1 MIKPL
6 NPIFFLS
13 PLIIILFGSIIT
25 GLFGTKFFNNLIG
38 RKISHSITIFCILI
52 AFFGSII
59 TLKKIIINNFIY
71 NYNLYTLLIF
81 SDIKLE
87 IGFLIDHLTVLMMCI
102 ITFISLIV
110 HIYSIHYMKK
120 DSGYNR
126 FFSYISLFTFS
137 MLLLV
142 MSNNLFQLFLG
153 WEMVGMVSYLL
164 IGFWYDK
171 PLAITANLKAFL
183 INRIGDVG
191 LILGICLLFNYI
203 GSMNYI
209 KIFSCSANIAYLNLP
224 NTNCMLITI
233 ICICLFI
240 GAIAKSAQFPLHTWL
255 PDSMEGPTPAS
266 ALIHAATMVTAG
278 IFIITRMS
286 PLFELSNTALS
297 IILFIGAITAFFMGL
312 LGIIQNDIKRII
324 AYSTLSQLGYMTVGL
339 GASAYTISIFHLMTH
354 AFFKALLFLAAGS
367 IIINMKHNQDIRK
380 MGGLYKYMPITC
392 ITSLIGLLSLV
403 GAPFFSGF
411 YSKDSIINAT
421 YFSQITGSKFAYFLL
436 LISVFITSFYS
447 FRMYF
452 LIFFGKENFKNI
464 KNFPIKKKPNELSFS
479 ILFSLII
486 LSIPSILIGFFSIK
500 KFLCKSFFKNIIV
513 INQSHYALEKLR
525 NEYQS
530 PLKMV
535 FQSINNPILWLSIF
549 GFISAYYIYIV
560 NPKVRIIIK
569 RYFYWF
575 YILMDNQYYINKI
588 NEIIFIKNTYLFGNF
603 LWNFIDKFLIDE
615 LIINNITKIIIKISK
630 TIKFFQS
637 GYLYHYIFTVIIT
650 FLGFLIYFIPFS
662 INK

>member
-13 PLIIILFGSIIT
+13 PLIFTLVGSIIT

-38 RKISHSITIFCILI
+38 RKTSHSITIFSILI
-52 AFFGSII
+52 AFLCSII
-59 TLKKIIINNFIY
+59 TFNKLIINNFIY
-71 NYNLYTLLIF
+71 NYNLYTLLTF
-81 SDIKLE
+81 YNIKLE
-87 IGFLIDHLTVLMMCI
+87 IGFLIDYLTVLMMCI

-110 HIYSIHYMKK
+110 HIYSTYYMKK

-126 FFSYISLFTFS
+126 FFSYISFFTFS

-153 WEMVGMVSYLL
+153 WEIVGMASYLL

-183 INRIGDVG
+183 INRIGDIG

-209 KIFSCSANIAYLNLP
+209 KIFSCSINIAHLNLP

-240 GAIAKSAQFPLHTWL
+240 GAMAKSAQFPLHTWL

-278 IFIITRMS
+278 IFMITRMS

-339 GASAYTISIFHLMTH
+339 GVSAYTVSIFHLMTH
-354 AFFKALLFLAAGS
+354 AFFKALLFLSAGS
-367 IIINMKHNQDIRK
+367 IIINMKHNQDIRN

-464 KNFPIKKKPNELSFS
+464 KNFPIDKKPNESSFS

-500 KFLCKSFFKNIIV
+500 NFLFQSFFKNIII
-513 INQSHYALEKLR
+513 INQAHYSLEKLR

-535 FQSINNPILWLSIF
+535 FQSINSPILWLSIF
-549 GFISAYYIYIV
+549 GFICAYYLYIV

-569 RYFYWF
+569 RYFCWF
-575 YILMDNQYYINKI
+575 YILMKNQYYINKI
-588 NEIIFIKNTYLFGNF
+588 NELIFIKYTYLFGNF

-615 LIINNITKIIIKISK
+615 LIINNIAKIIIKTSK
-630 TIKFFQS
+630 YIKFFQS